1 MKPITLLLAAGSLL
15 LSAQGLSAQTDGSG
29 KKEYWNANTL
39 LIPYRL
45 PPAPAGY
52 KPTYIDLDGDG
63 DPDILRTVTANGI
76 PVQWIDDDDD
86 MQYGDL
92 EGDTDNDC
100 LMIDRNKDGVYGGY
114 GDLIIDWVGEDED
127 GNPAMQ
133 VVVDNIPEANRMKTG
148 NGHYMWVVDTD
159 KDDVFNYIDWNT
171 FTLRCWIHNGLSDFY
186 EDYNG
191 KSTFMKIHSTTER
204 VNDVR
209 MNWENPFLFYD
220 PDNDG
225 LTEMAIRF
233 CDSPKIVK
241 ENGQA
246 NSVLSGDIDWVSV
259 SMDTDNDNAPGNEFD
274 FDMTIHFTGPGFN
287 YENQKHINKNLRG
300 LPEADTFFL
309 DARWRKLPEL
319 LYPDH
324 DAAWDLTFKEGK
336 WDKVWFTYD
345 EDDDCNRW
353 ERVELYQPRDPFKV
367 GKNQGGIDNNGQA
380 DPAGDRGE
388 WDEDNSGHGQ
398 LYVSP
403 IDGKIHLYGAEWG
416 CWRIDQNARYYQG
429 MGGIYDGYGPKRIET
444 EPTVFPTVK
453 YTDTD
458 NNGFFDLMEFDLDG
472 DNVFEQRLSMK
483 ELGLDDRCQV
493 INTASMKYEDF
504 VDLESKV
511 SDAMWKNAE
520 KAVEVAKT
528 KKLNTKW
535 YALMLQPKSIRERY
549 HYGFWLQFYLYNDLK
564 DLAERTNDKA
574 LASVIDKAYLQGK
587 WELIK

>member
-133 VVVDNIPEANRMKTG
+133 VVVDNIPEADRMKTG

-220 PDNDG
+220 SDNDG

-246 NSVLSGDIDWVSV
+246 NSVLSGNIDWVSV

-444 EPTVFPTVK
+444 EPAVFPTVK

-472 DNVFEQRLSMK
+472 DKVFEQRLSMK

-520 KAVEVAKT
+520 KAVEVAKA
-528 KKLNTKW
+528 KKLNTQW
-535 YALMLQPKSIRERY
+535 YALMLQPKSTRERY

-564 DLAERTNDKA
+564 DLAGRTNDKA

>member
-472 DNVFEQRLSMK
+472 DKVFEQRLSMK

-549 HYGFWLQFYLYNDLK
+549 HYGFWLQSYLYNDLK

-574 LASVIDKAYLQGK
+574 LASVID
-587 WELIK
+587 